1 MKPLLAAVTLFALAA
16 SPWLATTNSRA
27 ATKRGVAAWEKNDA
41 AAAARAFAE
50 AETLAHSKESAA
62 NLATAEIA
70 AGDYAAGLERLAPL
84 VDDPAVGRRS
94 LYNRGTGALM
104 AGDLT
109 RAIGDLTEYLRR
121 NPADANAKRNL
132 ELALRRNDERER
144 QRRQQQRQQEQQQ
157 QQQQEQ
163 QRSQGGDEGGEK
175 GREGGEQPQRAGDI
189 DAESLLRSVAQQ
201 EKEELSRMRRE
212 GRERSGV
219 GW

>member
-1 MKPLLAAVTLFALAA
+1 VKPLLATVTLVALAA
-16 SPWLATTNSRA
+16 SPWFATTNSRA
-27 ATKRGVAAWEKNDA
+27 ATKRGMAAWEKNDA

-50 AETLAHSKESAA
+50 AEKLAHSKESAA

-70 AGDYAAGLERLAPL
+70 AGSYAAGLERLAPL
-84 VDDPAVGRRS
+84 VDDASVGRRA

-104 AGDLT
+104 AGDLA

-132 ELALRRNDERER
+132 ELALRKNDERER
-144 QRRQQQRQQEQQQ
+144 QRQQQQRQKEQQQ
-157 QQQQEQ
+157 KQQQQ
-163 QRSQGGDEGGEK
+163 RSEGKDEGGKK
-175 GREGGEQPQRAGDI
+175 GREGEEPQQRDGDI

-201 EKEELSRMRRE
+201 EKEELSRMRRA

>member
-1 MKPLLAAVTLFALAA
+1 
-16 SPWLATTNSRA
+16 
-27 ATKRGVAAWEKNDA
+27 
-41 AAAARAFAE
+41 
-50 AETLAHSKESAA
+50 
-62 NLATAEIA
+62 
-70 AGDYAAGLERLAPL
+70 
-84 VDDPAVGRRS
+84 
-94 LYNRGTGALM
+94 M

-132 ELALRRNDERER
+132 ELALRKNDERER
-144 QRRQQQRQQEQQQ
+144 QRRQQQRQQQQQQQ

-163 QRSQGGDEGGEK
+163 QRSQGRNEGGEK
-175 GREGGEQPQRAGDI
+175 GREGGEQRQRAGDI

-201 EKEELSRMRRE
+201 EKEELSRMRRA